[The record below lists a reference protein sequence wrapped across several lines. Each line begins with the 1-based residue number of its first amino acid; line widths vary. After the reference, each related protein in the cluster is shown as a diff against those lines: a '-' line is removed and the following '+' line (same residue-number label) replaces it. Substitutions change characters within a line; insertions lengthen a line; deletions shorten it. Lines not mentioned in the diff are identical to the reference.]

1 MNPRREI
8 GGRRVTARARRN
20 QHLKLI
26 QHACQRPRLTVV
38 PAHDSLRRI
47 THRDHLIVR
56 IRAED
61 GLEGVGFTLGYDSS
75 LAMVS
80 LVDTIY
86 RPILQGADA
95 FAAERLWGEMYRQSI
110 QAGRRGAALRAI
122 SAIDIALWDLRG
134 KAAKMP
140 VMHLLGTYSTHL
152 RCYATGGYYRDG
164 QTLDDLVRE
173 YGNYV
178 AQGFNAVKL
187 KVGKLSAGQDAAR
200 MRAIRKAIGDDVE
213 ILLDANGGWPDAP
226 TCLSAMRRL
235 EEFRPFWIEEPVR
248 ADNIAAMARIAE
260 ALDTP
265 VATGEIEATRWAFAD
280 LLERKAADIL
290 QPDVTV
296 VGGVGEWLK
305 VAHMAAAQDIP
316 IAPHYNWDLHTQL
329 NATIPNALFVEYFV
343 RGSGVKVFDEV
354 LANPIYPTDGYI
366 TPRTDPGF
374 GMIFRDDKIKEY
386 RIG

>member
-1 MNPRREI
+1 MRITKVEALAISIPL
-8 GGRRVTARARRN
+8 RA
-20 QHLKLI
+20 
-26 QHACQRPRLTVV
+26 AVSDAV
-38 PAHDSLRRI
+38 RRI

-56 IRAED
+56 ITTED
-61 GLEGVGFTLGYDSS
+61 GFTGTGFTLGYDGS

-86 RPILQGADA
+86 RPMLLDADA
-95 FAAERLWGEMYRQSI
+95 FHSEHLWAEMYRQSI

-134 KAAKMP
+134 KAAHMP
-140 VMHLLGTYSTHL
+140 VMNLLGVHCTHL

-164 QTLDDLVRE
+164 QTIGELVAE
-173 YGNYV
+173 YENY
-178 AQGFNAVKL
+178 AAGGFTAVKL
-187 KVGKLSAGQDAAR
+187 KVGKLGAAADAAR

-226 TCLSAMRRL
+226 TAIGAMRRL

-248 ADNIAAMARIAE
+248 ADNIQAMARIAA

-265 VATGEIEATRWAFAD
+265 VATGELEATRWAFAD

-290 QPDVTV
+290 QPDATV
-296 VGGVGEWLK
+296 CGGVGEWLK
-305 VAHMAAAQDIP
+305 IAHMAAALDVP
-316 IAPHYNWDLHTQL
+316 IAPHYNWDIHTQL

-343 RGSGVKVFDEV
+343 RGSDVKVFDAV
-354 LANPIYPTDGYI
+354 LANPIYPTNGFI
-366 TPRTDPGF
+366 APRTGHGF
-374 GMIFRDDKIKEY
+374 GMEFIEQKIAEF